1 MAKKT
6 KKDYW
11 MFTVMSNDY
20 KALANMW
27 FDEFPTREMLNE
39 EFRSRLIGKCVI
51 ISITKLTEE
60 QYVKLTGKEVS
71 E

>member
-11 MFTVMSNDY
+11 MFTVMSEY
-20 KALANMW
+20 KALFNAW
-27 FDEFPTREMLNE
+27 FDEFPTQAMLNE
-39 EFRSRLIGKCVI
+39 TFKKHFIGKYVI
-51 ISITKLTEE
+51 VSITKLTEE

>member
-11 MFTVMSNDY
+11 MFTVMSDY

-39 EFRSRLIGKCVI
+39 EFRNRFIGKYVI
-51 ISITKLTEE
+51 VSITKLTEE

>member
-6 KKDYW
+6 KNDYW
-11 MFTVMSNDY
+11 VFTIVTEYNAY
-20 KALANMW
+20 ATLYCTG
-27 FDEFPTREMLNE
+27 FPTRSQLLKACHDRNGSKYEIVN
-39 EFRSRLIGKCVI
+39 
-51 ISITKLTEE
+51 ITKLTEE